1 MKSFTIFPAIDLKDG
16 RVVRLRQG
24 QADAVT
30 VYSDDPA
37 AVARRWQAGGGRY
50 LHVVDLDG
58 AFGGEPKNWESV
70 RKILAAIKIPVELG
84 GGLRTEQQIQS
95 ALDMGVTRCVI
106 GTKACE
112 SPAFVHTLVKKFG
125 ERIVVGVDAHDGM
138 VAVRGWTEKTSL
150 VARDFVTQVA
160 ALGVKTIIF
169 TDISTDGMMV
179 GPNLNA
185 MAQVADAAPSVDI
198 IASGGISAEKDI
210 AALKALGK
218 NNLVGVIVGKALY
231 EGKIDLRKMSVQ
243 TERSP

>member
-1 MKSFTIFPAIDLKDG
+1 
-16 RVVRLRQG
+16 
-24 QADAVT
+24 
-30 VYSDDPA
+30 
-37 AVARRWQAGGGRY
+37 
-50 LHVVDLDG
+50 
-58 AFGGEPKNWESV
+58 
-70 RKILAAIKIPVELG
+70 
-84 GGLRTEQQIQS
+84 
-95 ALDMGVTRCVI
+95 MGVTRCVI

>member
-37 AVARRWQAGGGRY
+37 AMALRWQNEGGRY

-58 AFGGEPKNWESV
+58 AFSGEPKNWESV

-95 ALDMGVTRCVI
+95 ALDMGVTRCVV

-112 SPAFVHTLVKKFG
+112 SPAFIQTLVKKFG
-125 ERIVVGVDAHDGM
+125 ERIVVGVDARDGM

-150 VARDFVTQVA
+150 VARDFVMQIA
-160 ALGVKTIIF
+160 KLGVKTIIY
-169 TDISTDGMMV
+169 TDIATDGMMV
-179 GPNLNA
+179 GPNLKA
-185 MAQVADAAPSVDI
+185 MSEIANAAPSVDI
-198 IASGGISAEKDI
+198 IASGGVSAEKDI
-210 AALKALGK
+210 SALKALGK
-218 NNLVGVIVGKALY
+218 KNLVGVIVGKALY
-231 EGKIDLRKMSVQ
+231 EGKIDLRKFS
-243 TERSP
+243 

>member
-30 VYSDDPA
+30 VYSDDPGA
-37 AVARRWQAGGGRY
+37 MALRWQNEGGRY
-50 LHVVDLDG
+50 LHIVDLDG

-95 ALDMGVTRCVI
+95 ALEMGVTRCVV

-112 SPAFVHTLVKKFG
+112 SPAFVQALVKQFG
-125 ERIVVGVDAHDGM
+125 ERIVVGVDARDGM

-150 VARDFVTQVA
+150 VARDFVTQIA
-160 ALGVKTIIF
+160 ELGVKTIIY
-169 TDISTDGMMV
+169 TDIATDGMMT
-179 GPNLNA
+179 GPNLQA
-185 MAQVADAAPSVDI
+185 MAQIADAALPHGGMDI
-198 IASGGISAEKDI
+198 IASGGVSAEKDI

-218 NNLVGVIVGKALY
+218 KNLVGVIVGKALY
-231 EGKIDLRKMSVQ
+231 EGKIDLRKFS
-243 TERSP
+243 